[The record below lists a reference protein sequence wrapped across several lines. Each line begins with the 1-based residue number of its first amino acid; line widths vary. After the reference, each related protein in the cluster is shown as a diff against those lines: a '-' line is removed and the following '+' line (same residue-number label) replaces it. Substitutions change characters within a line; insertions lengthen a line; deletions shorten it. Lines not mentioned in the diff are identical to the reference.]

1 MKLKLTG
8 ALAVLVLA
16 GGIVAWREAHRNR
29 ATEPEPSPAGA
40 TRVVLFVDLSEVGE
54 EEGCGAIIRAVRDAR
69 KRGVATEEVDTRDP
83 GDRAKRYRLLVA
95 PAVVVLDGSGRE
107 LKRLEGESSD
117 TVRAIRAEL
126 DRLAPGR

>member
-1 MKLKLTG
+1 MKSRLIWGLVV
-8 ALAVLVLA
+8 LALA
-16 GGIVAWREAHRNR
+16 GGLVAWREAHRNR
-29 ATEPEPSPAGA
+29 ATALLPSPTDAP
-40 TRVVLFVDLSEVGE
+40 RIVLFVDLSELGE
-54 EEGCGAIIRAVRDAR
+54 EQGCGAIISAVRDAK

-95 PAVVVLDGSGRE
+95 PALVMLDGSGRE
-107 LKRLEGESSD
+107 VKRFEGESPD

>member
-1 MKLKLTG
+1 MKVKLIG
-8 ALAVLVLA
+8 ALVVLALA
-16 GGIVAWREAHRNR
+16 GGLVAWREAHRSR
-29 ATEPEPSPAGA
+29 ATAPAPSPTGA
-40 TRVVLFVDLSEVGE
+40 TRVVLFVNLSEVGE

-107 LKRLEGESSD
+107 LTRLEGESSD
-117 TVRAIRAEL
+117 TVRAIRDEL

>member
-1 MKLKLTG
+1 MKLRWIGALG
-8 ALAVLVLA
+8 VLALAVGV
-16 GGIVAWREAHRNR
+16 VAWREAYRSSPPAPP
-29 ATEPEPSPAGA
+29 ATPPGT
-40 TRVVLFVDLSEVGE
+40 TRVVLFVDLSETEE

-95 PAVVVLDGSGRE
+95 PAVVVIDGSGHE
-107 LKRLEGESSD
+107 VKRLEGESSD

-126 DRLAPGR
+126 DRLALSR

>member
-1 MKLKLTG
+1 MKVKLIG
-8 ALAVLVLA
+8 ALVVLALA
-16 GGIVAWREAHRNR
+16 GGLVAWREANR
-29 ATEPEPSPAGA
+29 SRAAAPAPVPTGA

-54 EEGCGAIIRAVRDAR
+54 EEGCGAIIHAVRDAR

-107 LKRLEGESSD
+107 VKRLEGESSD
-117 TVRAIRAEL
+117 TVRAIRTEL

>member
-1 MKLKLTG
+1 MKLKLIG

-16 GGIVAWREAHRNR
+16 GGIVAWRQAHRNR
-29 ATEPEPSPAGA
+29 AAAPAPVPGA

-54 EEGCGAIIRAVRDAR
+54 EEGCGAIIRAVRDAK
-69 KRGVATEEVDTRDP
+69 KRGVATEEVDARDP
-83 GDRAKRYRLLVA
+83 GDRVKRYRLLVA